1 MITITASAK
10 DKFLAILS
18 EEERQGHGLRV
29 TASRG
34 ATPYAIDFGLAFV
47 APGEENQDDKVI
59 DADGFK
65 VFIDEDSAP
74 MLDGAVVD
82 YVSGLNESGF
92 KITNAQT
99 TGPPRPEGPLA
110 DKIQQVLASRVNP
123 SIRSHGGM
131 VSLADVRDDVA
142 YLRFGGG
149 CQGCGMVDV
158 TLKQGVEVMLKE
170 SIPELK
176 GVMDITDHAS
186 GANPYYTAG
195 K

>member
-10 DKFLAILS
+10 DKFLSILGD
-18 EEERQGHGLRV
+18 EEREGHGLRV

-34 ATPYAIDFGLAFV
+34 VTPYAIDFGLGFV
-47 APGEENQDDKVI
+47 APGEENDNDEVI
-59 DADGFK
+59 DAEGFK
-65 VFIDEDSAP
+65 VFIDPDSAP
-74 MLDGAVVD
+74 LLAGAVVD
-82 YVSGLNESGF
+82 FVSGLSESGF
-92 KITNAQT
+92 KVTNVKAE
-99 TGPPRPEGPLA
+99 GPPKPTGPLA
-110 DKIQQVLASRVNP
+110 DKIQQVLESRVNP

-158 TLKQGVEVMLKE
+158 TLKQGVGVMLKE

-186 GANPYYTAG
+186 GENPYYTAG